1 MRGERGENEELL
13 APPVATDGSILNP
26 TNPFFH
32 RSSPLL
38 VAPTPHQV
46 ALEAIRSN
54 NTEMEIAASIRK
66 QFEQMFPSVWH
77 CFVGRNFGSHVTHE
91 ATKHIYFYIGQT
103 GVCLFATA

>member
-1 MRGERGENEELL
+1 MSAR
-13 APPVATDGSILNP
+13 PVVK
-26 TNPFFH
+26 
-32 RSSPLL
+32 SSTM
-38 VAPTPHQV
+38 TPEMQDAAIEV